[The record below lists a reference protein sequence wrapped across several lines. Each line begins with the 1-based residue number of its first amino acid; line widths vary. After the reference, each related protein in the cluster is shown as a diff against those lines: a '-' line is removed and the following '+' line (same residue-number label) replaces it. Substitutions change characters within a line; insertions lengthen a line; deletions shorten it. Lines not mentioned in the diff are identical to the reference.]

1 MMTPL
6 KLYVENKFAP
16 SSVPLAEA
24 QVVWSR
30 GTGSWFLSP
39 IRRES
44 LRAKLTKMMAP
55 LESKKSHVNILSR
68 FSHRCGQQQRG
79 LDFVANYAQGY
90 RLPRRRVVGFCG
102 HPSFCRQSG
111 TIPCVQWQIT
121 TGGTACLGA
130 GSWVF
135 AAIRVFVANPERFPA
150 CQINKN
156 DGTLRIEYVPCEHLV
171 EI

>member
-55 LESKKSHVNILSR
+55 LESNTSHVNISSR
-68 FSHRCGQQQRG
+68 FSYRCGQQHRG
-79 LDFVANYAQGY
+79 LDFVANYARGD
-90 RLPRRRVVGFCG
+90 RWPRRRVVGFCS
-102 HPSFCRQSG
+102 HPK
-111 TIPCVQWQIT
+111 
-121 TGGTACLGA
+121 
-130 GSWVF
+130 
-135 AAIRVFVANPERFPA
+135 RFPV
-150 CQINKN
+150 CKVSQKY
-156 DGTLRIEYVPCEHLV
+156 GTSEFGGVDCIDFV
-171 EI
+171 EIYASVFIGSNGM